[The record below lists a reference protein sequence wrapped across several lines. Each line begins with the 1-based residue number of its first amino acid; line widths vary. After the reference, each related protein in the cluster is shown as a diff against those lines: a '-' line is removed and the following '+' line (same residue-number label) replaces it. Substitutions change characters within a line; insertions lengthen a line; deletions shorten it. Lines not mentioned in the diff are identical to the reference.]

1 MALVHTQ
8 IHVKSQFQHPS
19 PTSLTF
25 KLNNR
30 TVTTSDILA
39 INQNEDALFEI
50 IGGQQ
55 SETYTVTS
63 DNSSLISV
71 NAGTASNNRY
81 LKALS
86 HNAETTKIKVDND
99 TEFTAGP
106 YIYQFET
113 TDGSPYYVDP
123 SVGLIM
129 SATDTNDLFQI
140 LGYFDSQTTVFE
152 ITSSDTSV
160 FTVSNGLA
168 LSNRYLNPVS
178 VGTATLT
185 ISGAGIYETIPVIVE
200 ASVEATFN
208 EAQGFDD
215 STKTLTIDSTSQVP
229 TVLQITSVTIGG
241 NSMSL
246 NDLVWNLSSTD
257 CVSFA
262 GGGTSLAINNGPS
275 APFFATGTEG
285 TTTATI
291 TITYDGTSYT
301 VATVTVVSQE
311 ISG

>member
-1 MALVHTQ
+1 
-8 IHVKSQFQHPS
+8 
-19 PTSLTF
+19 
-25 KLNNR
+25 
-30 TVTTSDILA
+30 
-39 INQNEDALFEI
+39 
-50 IGGQQ
+50 
-55 SETYTVTS
+55 
-63 DNSSLISV
+63 
-71 NAGTASNNRY
+71 
-81 LKALS
+81 
-86 HNAETTKIKVDND
+86 
-99 TEFTAGP
+99 
-106 YIYQFET
+106 
-113 TDGSPYYVDP
+113 
-123 SVGLIM
+123 M

-185 ISGAGIYETIPVIVE
+185 ISGAGIYETIPVTVE
-200 ASVEATFN
+200 ASVEVTFN
-208 EAQGFDD
+208 ETQGFDD
-215 STKTLTIDSTSQVP
+215 STKTLTIDSTSQSP
-229 TVLQITSVTIGG
+229 TVLQVTSVTIGG
-241 NSMSL
+241 NAMSL

-262 GGGTSLAINNGPS
+262 GGGTSLAVNSGAA